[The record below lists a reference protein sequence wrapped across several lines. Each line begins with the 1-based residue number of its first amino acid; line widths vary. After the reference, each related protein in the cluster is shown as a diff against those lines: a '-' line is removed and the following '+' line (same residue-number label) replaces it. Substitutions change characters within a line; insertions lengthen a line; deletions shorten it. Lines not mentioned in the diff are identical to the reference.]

1 MTILLA
7 DVAGENHWNAQL
19 LSLLAI
25 PILILV
31 NGFFVAAEF
40 ALVAVRKTR
49 IEELVLKGVRSAR
62 AVETAIRSLDR
73 SIAATQL
80 GITLASIALG
90 WVGEPVLVRL
100 IEPWLNFVPDDFRLV
115 TAHTFAVALAF
126 TLITFMHVI
135 FGELMPKSIALQ
147 TPDRV
152 ALLVAPPLNLFTRL
166 SSPIIALMN
175 GTGNFLLR
183 LMGFRLASGE
193 ESVHSL
199 EELSLLIE
207 DTEEAGLLDE
217 EQAELV
223 QNVFRLSHK
232 RVRDCMVPRDKMAML
247 ELNTP
252 PDKILE
258 AVREGAHT
266 RMPVYEGTP
275 DNIVG
280 IVNTKDLF
288 HVMSLHGLVLLDD
301 ALYPAVYL
309 DPDESIDTA
318 LRLFKQS
325 RKPMALVRDQ
335 SGTILGLITLEDVIE
350 EIVGDLEDEHDRP
363 TPKMRTRPKATAG
376 SNASGRS
383 PRSAPATPAAATPSA
398 ATPTAAATPAVA
410 TPSATTPAVATPAA
424 ATTPAATT
432 PAAATTPP
440 PTGG

>member
-1 MTILLA
+1 
-7 DVAGENHWNAQL
+7 
-19 LSLLAI
+19 
-25 PILILV
+25 
-31 NGFFVAAEF
+31 
-40 ALVAVRKTR
+40 
-49 IEELVLKGVRSAR
+49 
-62 AVETAIRSLDR
+62 
-73 SIAATQL
+73 
-80 GITLASIALG
+80 
-90 WVGEPVLVRL
+90 
-100 IEPWLNFVPDDFRLV
+100 
-115 TAHTFAVALAF
+115 
-126 TLITFMHVI
+126 
-135 FGELMPKSIALQ
+135 
-147 TPDRV
+147 
-152 ALLVAPPLNLFTRL
+152 
-166 SSPIIALMN
+166 MN

-363 TPKMRTRPKATAG
+363 TPKMRTRPRTTAG
-376 SNASGRS
+376 GNATGRS
-383 PRSAPATPAAATPSA
+383 ARPAPAPATPAATP
-398 ATPTAAATPAVA
+398 
-410 TPSATTPAVATPAA
+410 ATTPPATPAA

-432 PAAATTPP
+432 PP
-440 PTGG
+440 PTG